1 MLNSRAAREAKNFS
15 VEHNE
20 FLKKIRS
27 QKTAVNV
34 TRLILLI
41 MFFSLWEIAG
51 QLRWIDPFLVS
62 QPSRMIKT
70 LTLLYNE
77 GTLFHHIW
85 VTCMETIVGFI
96 SGTLAGTFI
105 AVLLWWSEFLC
116 KVLDPYLVVLN
127 SLPKTALIP
136 VLIFWIGNGQPAII
150 VTALLISVVVTIM
163 SVLLGFQ
170 EVDED
175 KIKLLKT
182 FGAAKFQILRK
193 VILPSSVPNIISA
206 LKINVGLS
214 WVGVIVG
221 EFLVA
226 REGLGFLIVYGGQVA
241 QLDMVMASIVILA
254 IAAYLMYIGVS
265 RVEKYFMK
273 WRL

>member
-1 MLNSRAAREAKNFS
+1 MSTNSTVKVLKPVSE
-15 VEHNE
+15 EHKE
-20 FLKKIRS
+20 FLRKI
-27 QKTAVNV
+27 KTGRRTV
-34 TRLILLI
+34 TITRIVLLI
-41 MFFSLWEIAG
+41 VLFALWEIAG
-51 QLRWIDPFLVS
+51 QLKWIDPFLIS

-70 LTLLYNE
+70 LIVLYKE
-77 GTLFHHIW
+77 GTLFRHIW
-85 VTCMETIVGFI
+85 VTCSETIIGFV
-96 SGTLAGTFI
+96 SGTLIGTFI
-105 AVLLWWSEFLC
+105 AVLLWWSDFLC

-150 VTALLISVVVTIM
+150 TTALLVSVVVTIM

-175 KIKLLKT
+175 KVKLLRT
-182 FGAAKFQILRK
+182 FGATKFLVLQK

-241 QLDMVMASIVILA
+241 QLDMVMLSIIILA

-265 RVEKYFMK
+265 YIEKLSMK
-273 WRL
+273 WKQ